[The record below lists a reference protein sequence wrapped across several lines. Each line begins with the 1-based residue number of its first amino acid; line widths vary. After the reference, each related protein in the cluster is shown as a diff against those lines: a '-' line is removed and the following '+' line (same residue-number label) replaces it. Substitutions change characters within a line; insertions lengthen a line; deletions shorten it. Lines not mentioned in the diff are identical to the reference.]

1 MKQAFSAL
9 AVAAALLTVPALAQ
23 GPFPTAPTQQ
33 QQEQQQQEQKPPIPQ
48 RSVKITAEEG
58 YVIKEN
64 VKDTK
69 PADVAAK
76 DIEIGGKAP
85 DGVALHDFPDFV
97 LQKVSAVKGFKYF
110 VTSDRQ
116 VAVVSSN
123 GQTIADLLK

>member
-1 MKQAFSAL
+1 MKQAFTVL

-23 GPFPTAPTQQ
+23 GPFPTAPT
-33 QQEQQQQEQKPPIPQ
+33 QQQQEQKPPIPQ

-110 VTSDRQ
+110 VTSDSQ

-123 GQTIADLLK
+123 GRTIADLLK

>member
-1 MKQAFSAL
+1 MKQAFTVL
-9 AVAAALLTVPALAQ
+9 AVAAALLTAPALAQ

-33 QQEQQQQEQKPPIPQ
+33 QQQQQKPPIPQ

-85 DGVALHDFPDFV
+85 DGVTLHDFPDFV

-110 VTSDRQ
+110 VTSDSQ

-123 GQTIADLLK
+123 GRTIADLLK